1 MLQRISLKA
10 KLLLGFLLTSLVTLI
25 IGGQGYHTISKTTD
39 VFDAVIK
46 DDVQLLL
53 DAEKLISLGL
63 THRRFE
69 KDLFLNIGDAK
80 QQKGYIEKFT
90 KTSEE
95 TTSLL
100 QQIAEKVKKDQHLP
114 AGLRSTIDNTLTSYR
129 NYAEGFKIVSKQV
142 MEDSSLNPQKANG
155 LMAPYKEHIY
165 TFEQGLTEILKQSQE
180 MANKVVQETH
190 DDGLAARRIILSFLL
205 FGLVISILLGL
216 FITRMI
222 TKPLGEAFAFAD
234 TIANGDFSRKLKHDR
249 GDEIG
254 TLLDALNSMADKLQR
269 TLVEMV
275 HGIGTLNQQSN
286 DLSGIAQNM
295 NDTAVTTSRKADLVA
310 TAAEEMNNNLAA
322 VAAAMEESAT
332 NASMVASATEEM
344 SATISEIAAN
354 ADKAR
359 GIAGKAVTQ
368 ASQASTSMAELG
380 KAAKDI
386 SQVTETITEISEQ
399 TNLLALNATIE
410 AARAGEAGKGFAVV
424 ANEIKEL
431 ARQTASA
438 TMDIKGKIE
447 EVQKTTSLTV
457 EQIEEVGKVIAE
469 INSTVNVIAT
479 AVSEQA
485 AATSEITSNINQAS
499 QGIQEVNENVSQ
511 SSTVSQ
517 AITKD
522 ISEVNQAARHLENN
536 SGSVRESSLK
546 LADLATNLNALVAQ
560 FKLA

>member
-1 MLQRISLKA
+1 MLKKISLKS
-10 KLLLGFLLTSLVTLI
+10 KLVLGFLLTSLMTLVV
-25 IGGQGYHTISKTTD
+25 GAQGFTTISNTTS

-46 DDVQLLL
+46 NDVQLLL
-53 DAEKLISLGL
+53 NAEKLNSLGL

-69 KDLFLNIGDAK
+69 KDLFLNIGNAK
-80 QQKGYIEKFT
+80 LQREYVDKFE
-90 KTSEE
+90 KTSTE

-100 QQIAEKVKKDQHLP
+100 QQVAEQVKFLP
-114 AGLRSTIDNTLTSYR
+114 QAPPALKSTIDSTVASYR
-129 NYAEGFKIVSKQV
+129 AYAEGFRKVANQV
-142 MEDSSLNPQKANG
+142 LEDSSLDPQKANA
-155 LMAPYKEHIY
+155 LMSPYKEPIY
-165 TFEQGLTEILKQSQE
+165 AFEKGLSEILNLSRQ
-180 MANKVVQETH
+180 MAENVAKTIH
-190 DDGLAARRIILSFLL
+190 DDGVVARNIILSFLFL
-205 FGLVISILLGL
+205 GVVVSIMLGL
-216 FITRMI
+216 LITRMI
-222 TKPLGEAFAFAD
+222 TKPMGEAFAFAA
-234 TIANGDFSRKLKHDR
+234 TIANGDFSSKIEHNRS
-249 GDEIG
+249 DEIG
-254 TLLDALNSMADKLQR
+254 HLLDALNTMATKLQH
-269 TLVEMV
+269 TLKEMV
-275 HGIGTLNQQSN
+275 HSIGTLNQQSS
-286 DLSGIAQNM
+286 DLTGIAENM
-295 NDTAVTTSRKADLVA
+295 NHDAVTTSQKANLVA
-310 TAAEEMNNNLAA
+310 TAAEEMNSNLAA

-332 NASMVASATEEM
+332 NASMVAAATEEM

-359 GIAGKAVTQ
+359 GIAGKAVSQ
-368 ASQASTSMAELG
+368 ASMASTSMAELG

-386 SQVTETITEISEQ
+386 SHVTETITEISEQ

-431 ARQTASA
+431 AKQTATA

-457 EQIEEVGKVIAE
+457 EQIEEVSKVIGE
-469 INSTVNVIAT
+469 INSTVTAIAT

-485 AATSEITSNINQAS
+485 SATSEITSNINQAS

-517 AITKD
+517 AITTD
-522 ISEVNQAARHLENN
+522 ITEVNQAARQLERN

-546 LADLATNLNALVAQ
+546 LANLANNLNSLVAQ